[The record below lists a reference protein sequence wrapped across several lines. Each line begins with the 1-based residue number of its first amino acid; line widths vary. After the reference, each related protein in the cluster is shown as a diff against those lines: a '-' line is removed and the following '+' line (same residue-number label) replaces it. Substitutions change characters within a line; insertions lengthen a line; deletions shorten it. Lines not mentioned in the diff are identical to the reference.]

1 MELRYRNISQNSKK
15 EYYLVFHSLKRNLFR
30 WLKNKKNDDFTLR
43 SINFKRYSKQ
53 NLNDPLYHYSFSR
66 RKYFDLL

>member
-30 WLKNKKNDDFTLR
+30 RLKN
-43 SINFKRYSKQ
+43 
-53 NLNDPLYHYSFSR
+53 
-66 RKYFDLL
+66 